1 MRSTSSEPEQPRR
14 VFCGEPWTGVLGIE
28 VNNDVTFCPCFLK
41 LHIGNLNEATLP
53 EIWNAPPL
61 VLIRK
66 SFRAGV
72 MPDACK
78 GQLCPP
84 VLGEE

>member
-1 MRSTSSEPEQPRR
+1 

-28 VNNDVTFCPCFLK
+28 VNSDVTFCPCFLK
-41 LHIGNLNEATLP
+41 LHIGNLNEATLSQ
-53 EIWNAPPL
+53 IWNAPPL
-61 VLIRK
+61 VLIRQ
-66 SFRAGV
+66 SFRDGV
-72 MPDACK
+72 LPDACK